1 MKDGTLVR
9 YRTGKVVYQ
18 AYREPGLID
27 DWRHKYTL
35 VPVNGGR
42 KRYRVSQYDVRA
54 NWSDE
59 VKPIKTSAGKI
70 RRPKSFNKLPEY
82 SGCTRRAFIGKHWV
96 FKLEKWAGDGN
107 YKNRVEAA
115 RYAIQTGMGEVAA
128 VERFGADAVAEAT
141 TLYKDVPIAE
151 CHLLEDGV
159 LMMERV
165 RSVNNLN
172 VCDGAE
178 ELSREERLKLGYRR
192 PAWAGNVD
200 CEQIG
205 YTHAG
210 DLVAFDL

>member
-1 MKDGTLVR
+1 MQDGTLVR
-9 YRTGKVVYQ
+9 YRTGKIVYK
-18 AYREPGLID
+18 AYDTSDRD
-27 DWRHKYTL
+27 DWRRLYTL

-42 KRYRVSQYDVRA
+42 KRYRVPGLDIRA
-54 NWSDE
+54 SWSDE
-59 VKPIKTSAGKI
+59 VKPVKTSAGKV

-82 SGCTRRAFIGKHWV
+82 SGCTRRAFIGPRWV

-115 RYAIQTGMGEVAA
+115 RYAIQTGMDQVAA
-128 VERFGADAVAEAT
+128 VERFGADAVAKAT
-141 TLYKDVPIAE
+141 TRYKDVPIAE

-165 RSVNNLN
+165 RSINNLN
-172 VCDGAE
+172 SQDGAE
-178 ELSREERLKLGYRR
+178 QLTRAELESLGYRR

-205 YTHAG
+205 YNRKG
-210 DLVAFDL
+210 ELVAYDL